1 MAKKRT
7 SARTKTNYIVKKATI
22 VLSIL
27 VPLFVIQN
35 LRSVRTPTNVV
46 TKQVVTNDDKDK
58 ALIVEAS
65 SKTSATIKE
74 KSSDRK
80 TQSDSS
86 QLYFIMHVGPM
97 KTATSS
103 IQCSLMNLET
113 QGLLPDNV
121 VFAESQY
128 KSCYRMIRSPK
139 NTIMGCFK
147 NWKPQDN
154 GMPSC
159 WGKYYEPY
167 IREQEKQNQSI
178 IVSQENLSWL
188 TNHPRIRNSL
198 HRRKSFLK
206 SLKKS
211 LGDRYQIVVIMTY
224 RAFFD
229 WIYSYYSQHNKMGES
244 GRRDFDHWPDEG
256 GKARKTIRE
265 LADKMV
271 SDGGDRKFFADKII
285 DFFSST
291 NNITIKVMNL
301 DDGDILKQ
309 FFCDGLPQ
317 PLSRTMCNLVDKIVL
332 EGDMNAAPDNLW
344 ANALAIKAHENG
356 IIETKNVTRSKVI
369 YDILDYQK
377 EQDLLNDNFPLIC
390 PDKDFFESLLKKTVE
405 LYSNVYKDVTDEQ
418 KRDKELQY
426 REKLSKK
433 RKKFCE
439 LDTSTMI
446 EQENW
451 KSFFRRYSTEN
462 IMSRI

>member
-1 MAKKRT
+1 
-7 SARTKTNYIVKKATI
+7 
-22 VLSIL
+22 
-27 VPLFVIQN
+27 
-35 LRSVRTPTNVV
+35 
-46 TKQVVTNDDKDK
+46 
-58 ALIVEAS
+58 
-65 SKTSATIKE
+65 
-74 KSSDRK
+74 
-80 TQSDSS
+80 
-86 QLYFIMHVGPM
+86 
-97 KTATSS
+97 
-103 IQCSLMNLET
+103 
-113 QGLLPDNV
+113 
-121 VFAESQY
+121 
-128 KSCYRMIRSPK
+128 
-139 NTIMGCFK
+139 
-147 NWKPQDN
+147 
-154 GMPSC
+154 
-159 WGKYYEPY
+159 
-167 IREQEKQNQSI
+167 
-178 IVSQENLSWL
+178 
-188 TNHPRIRNSL
+188 
-198 HRRKSFLK
+198 
-206 SLKKS
+206 
-211 LGDRYQIVVIMTY
+211 
-224 RAFFD
+224 
-229 WIYSYYSQHNKMGES
+229 
-244 GRRDFDHWPDEG
+244 
-256 GKARKTIRE
+256 
-265 LADKMV
+265 
-271 SDGGDRKFFADKII
+271 
-285 DFFSST
+285 
-291 NNITIKVMNL
+291 MNL